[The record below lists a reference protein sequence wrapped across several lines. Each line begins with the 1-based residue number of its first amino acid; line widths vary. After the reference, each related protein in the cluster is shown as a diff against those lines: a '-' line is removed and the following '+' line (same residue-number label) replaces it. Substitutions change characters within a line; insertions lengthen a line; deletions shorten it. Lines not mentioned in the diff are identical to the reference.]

1 MQEVLVGQVVTPV
14 SPKVPQGKAEDT
26 RRVRLKEVGAAVG
39 VAKATPGSLKVK
51 ARRKARKKR
60 SPKARPR
67 STKPRWASSGCSRA
81 KEKTPGRG
89 TESQKKQKAKEKRR
103 KRKGKKE
110 REKEK
115 EEKKTPERAVTTTP
129 GGVGRPALARDR
141 LETRQWQP
149 VAEHGPVLRPRPR
162 EVRPP

>member
-51 ARRKARKKR
+51 EEGQEEEEPEGEAEEYEAEVGFLGMLGGEGEDPGKGNGEPEKA
-60 SPKARPR
+60 
-67 STKPRWASSGCSRA
+67 
-81 KEKTPGRG
+81 EGRG
-89 TESQKKQKAKEKRR
+89 EKKKEKR
-103 KRKGKKE
+103 KEGKGKGKG
-110 REKEK
+110 REEDAR
-115 EEKKTPERAVTTTP
+115 EGSDDGSWGSWQA
-129 GGVGRPALARDR
+129 ALARDR

>member
-14 SPKVPQGKAEDT
+14 SPNVPQRKAEDT

-39 VAKATPGSLKVK
+39 VAKATPESLKVK
-51 ARRKARKKR
+51 AKRKARKKR
-60 SPKARPR
+60 SR
-67 STKPRWASSGCSRA
+67 STKPRWASLGCSRA

-89 TESQKKQKAKEKRR
+89 TESQRR
-103 KRKGKKE
+103 QEGKG
-110 REKEK
+110 
-115 EEKKTPERAVTTTP
+115 EEKKEKKKE
-129 GGVGRPALARDR
+129 GKGKGKGREEDAREGSDDGSWGSWQAALARDR

>member
-39 VAKATPGSLKVK
+39 VAKATSLKVK

-67 STKPRWASSGCSRA
+67 STKPRWASSGCSRV
-81 KEKTPGRG
+81 KEDTGKGNGEP
-89 TESQKKQKAKEKRR
+89 EKAEG
-103 KRKGKKE
+103 KG
-110 REKEK
+110 
-115 EEKKTPERAVTTTP
+115 EEKKEKKKE
-129 GGVGRPALARDR
+129 GKGKGKGREEDAQEGSRRFLGKLA
-141 LETRQWQP
+141 
-149 VAEHGPVLRPRPR
+149 G
-162 EVRPP
+162 

>member
-39 VAKATPGSLKVK
+39 VAKATSLKVK

-67 STKPRWASSGCSRA
+67 STKPRWASSGCSRV
-81 KEKTPGRG
+81 KEKNPGRG
-89 TESQKKQKAKEKRR
+89 TESQRRQKAKERRR
-103 KRKGKKE
+103 KRERKKE
-110 REKEK
+110 REKEE
-115 EEKKTPERAVTTTP
+115 EEKKTPERAVTTIP
-129 GGVGRPALARDR
+129 GGIGRLALARDR
-141 LETRQWQP
+141 LETRQWQLA
-149 VAEHGPVLRPRPR
+149 AEHGPVLRPR